1 MKGDQKHSLAHRQG
15 QKLREGERRR
25 LQSEV
30 KEILIDLVNYYNVIG
45 TEDDPGFVP
54 FADIVSR
61 ASKALERDA
70 ANKRLGSADVDP
82 YSFDVV
88 GTLKEVATVKHESEL

>member
-1 MKGDQKHSLAHRQG
+1 MNGGQKHSLAHG
-15 QKLREGERRR
+15 QSLKLREGERRR

-30 KEILIDLVNYYNVIG
+30 KEILIDLVNYYNTMG
-45 TEDDPGFVP
+45 TQSDPGIEAFQSV
-54 FADIVSR
+54 AQR